1 MDTILDS
8 FLGLGLIESIDGND
22 ERYAKIELAA
32 QKLAEY
38 YREER
43 DQLIPAIL
51 CGLNPNVSLDEL
63 PINKAKELLQ
73 NEWKAFLTAYT
84 DEPVNLY
91 RSIILE
97 ACSLVSEEDNNAAIM
112 WLTACDVF
120 PLLECGKEENLL
132 RNFLLLLG
140 TIAEKN
146 TIVPEPDLS
155 SRREKT
161 IKLDELPALGI
172 TEREID
178 INDLYE
184 QIAGS
189 AGPQYTNKDGVNA
202 VGKNPNRYWSHNTAH
217 GWVGDFAERM
227 SNILA
232 SEFNSIEEQ
241 CVANSN
247 KSLESLSSLK
257 DSIEKALNEQR
268 LVLQRQQKAFLG
280 YQKQEQTRLNV
291 LWWAEALYSTSQKE
305 SYRFYIPEI
314 ASVLMPYDLL
324 EEIQIPSPAS
334 VVFTLSETVSKLPQ
348 CSHDHRY
355 NFHEILTEI
364 RNNRSLLDPCWLETL
379 TSRSDEKNSNI
390 GGMVVRALVD
400 ENCDLDSLIE
410 KSFIPQEWR
419 CSLPELSRAIF
430 RQEQAYRLV
439 TEV

>member
-1 MDTILDS
+1 MDTILNS
-8 FLGLGLIESIDGND
+8 FLSLGMIDNIDGND
-22 ERYAKIELAA
+22 ERYAKIEQAA
-32 QKLAEY
+32 ANLSEY

-43 DQLIPAIL
+43 EQLIPAIL
-51 CGLNPNVSLDEL
+51 SGINPNVSLDE
-63 PINKAKELLQ
+63 PTIKKAKELLH

-112 WLTACDVF
+112 WLTACDAF
-120 PLLECGKEENLL
+120 PLLECGKEENVL
-132 RNFLLLLG
+132 RNFLQLLG

-155 SRREKT
+155 YRREKT
-161 IKLDELPALGI
+161 IKLDELPSLGI

-202 VGKNPNRYWSHNTAH
+202 VGKNPNRHWAHNTANA
-217 GWVGDFAERM
+217 WVGDFAERM
-227 SNILA
+227 SDILA

-241 CVANSN
+241 CVANNN
-247 KSLESLSSLK
+247 KSFGSLSSLK
-257 DSIEKALNEQR
+257 DSVEKALNEQR

-305 SYRFYIPEI
+305 SYRLYIPEI
-314 ASVLMPYDLL
+314 ASALMPYDLL

-334 VVFTLSETVSKLPQ
+334 VAFTLSETVSKLPE

-355 NFHEILTEI
+355 NFYEILTEI
-364 RNNRSLLDPCWLETL
+364 RNERSQLDPCWLETL
-379 TSRSDEKNSNI
+379 TSRTNEKYSNI
-390 GGMVVRALVD
+390 SGMVVQALVD
-400 ENCDLDSLIE
+400 EHCDLDSLIE
-410 KSFIPQEWR
+410 ESFIPQEWH

>member
-22 ERYAKIELAA
+22 ERYAKIEQAA

-120 PLLECGKEENLL
+120 PLLRCGKEENLL
-132 RNFLLLLG
+132 RTFLQSLG
-140 TIAEKN
+140 RTSEQNA
-146 TIVPEPDLS
+146 IVSAPDLS
-155 SRREKT
+155 FSKAKT
-161 IKLDELPALGI
+161 IKLDELP
-172 TEREID
+172 TPVVNKRDVDE
-178 INDLYE
+178 NDLRERIGGAANNTY
-184 QIAGS
+184 I
-189 AGPQYTNKDGVNA
+189 NKDGQNVA
-202 VGKNPNRYWSHNTAH
+202 GIKPNRYAVNQNPSHWA
-217 GWVGDFAERM
+217 GDFAERM
-227 SNILA
+227 SEIITSELA
-232 SEFNSIEEQ
+232 LIEEQ
-241 CVANSN
+241 SIANN
-247 KSLESLSSLK
+247 KAMENVNSLK
-257 DSIEKALNEQR
+257 KSVEKALNEQR
-268 LVLQRQQKAFLG
+268 LALQRQQKAFLD
-280 YQKQEQTRLNV
+280 YQRQEQTRLNV

-305 SYRFYIPEI
+305 SYRSHFPEI
-314 ASVLMPYDLL
+314 AAVLMPYDLL
-324 EEIQIPSPAS
+324 EEIQLPSPAS
-334 VVFTLSETVSKLPQ
+334 VVFTLAEAVGKLPE
-348 CSHDHRY
+348 CSHDRDY
-355 NFHEILTEI
+355 SFYEILTEI
-364 RNNRSLLDPCWLETL
+364 RNKRSRLDPFWLETL
-379 TSRSDEKNSNI
+379 TSKLDEKNSNI

-410 KSFIPQEWR
+410 KSFIPQDWR